1 MNMDWFHWVGGAC
14 FLFCLLICFVHAI
27 RLVRAGRNEDFA
39 TPAGSIP
46 DGIRYSFTTAMK
58 PGHKES
64 AFLHLPTYV
73 SGLIFHLGAFFTTAL
88 FVVWPLWDVGNHEIA
103 SIVMASVPAVGGMA
117 GLGLLVKR
125 MIKPLLRSLSTP
137 DDYISNFLVTL
148 FQLSAAV
155 ALFAPEFTPAFY
167 VAGALLWLYFPAGK
181 LKHAVY
187 FFAARYHLG
196 VLFGSR
202 GVWQHPKQG

>member
-1 MNMDWFHWVGGAC
+1 MEWYHWVGGAC
-14 FLFCLLICFVHAI
+14 LLFCLVVCFAHAL
-27 RLVRAGRNEDFA
+27 RLVRAGRSEDFA

-46 DGIRYSFTTAMK
+46 EGIRYSFSTAMK

-73 SGLIFHLGAFFTTAL
+73 SGLIFHLGAFFTMAL
-88 FVVWPLWDVGNHEIA
+88 FVIWPWWDVANVEIA
-103 SIVMASVPAVGGMA
+103 RMVVALVPAIGGIA
-117 GLGLLVKR
+117 GFGLLVKR
-125 MIKPLLRSLSTP
+125 ITKPLLRDLSTP
-137 DDYISNFLVTL
+137 DDYISNFLVTM
-148 FQLSAAV
+148 FQLCATV
-155 ALFAPEFTPAFY
+155 ALFLPAFLPVFY
-167 VAGALLWLYFPAGK
+167 IAGAVLWLYFPAGK

-202 GVWQHPKQG
+202 GVWQNPKQG